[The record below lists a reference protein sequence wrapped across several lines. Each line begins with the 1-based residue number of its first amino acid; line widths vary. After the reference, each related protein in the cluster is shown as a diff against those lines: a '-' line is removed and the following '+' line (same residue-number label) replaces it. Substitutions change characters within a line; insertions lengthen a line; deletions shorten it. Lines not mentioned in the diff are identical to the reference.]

1 MTWVHGSFGTYFAK
15 NWKRPHPLFA
25 EHGRFVASDCGI
37 FRGKE
42 EGHSDRHSR
51 GLSHHSTGTDAG
63 GLDFRV
69 RDGTG

>member
-1 MTWVHGSFGTYFAK
+1 MVPSELVLIKIGKG
-15 NWKRPHPLFA
+15 RIPLFA
-25 EHGRFVASDCGI
+25 EHGLFVARRLRGF

>member
-1 MTWVHGSFGTYFAK
+1 MVPSELILIKIGKG
-15 NWKRPHPLFA
+15 RIPLIA
-25 EHGRFVASDCGI
+25 EHGQFVAERLRGFI
-37 FRGKE
+37 RGKE

>member
-1 MTWVHGSFGTYFAK
+1 MVPSEHVSIKIGKG
-15 NWKRPHPLFA
+15 RIPLFA
-25 EHGRFVASDCGI
+25 EHGLFVARRLRRF

>member
-1 MTWVHGSFGTYFAK
+1 MVPSELKVVKIGKG
-15 NWKRPHPLFA
+15 RIPHIA
-25 EHGRFVASDCGI
+25 EHGRLVAKRLRGF
-37 FRGKE
+37 FRGKK

>member
-1 MTWVHGSFGTYFAK
+1 MVPSELKVVK
-15 NWKRPHPLFA
+15 NGKGRIPLIA
-25 EHGRFVASDCGI
+25 EHGRFVARRLRGF
-37 FRGKE
+37 FRGKK

>member
-1 MTWVHGSFGTYFAK
+1 MVPSEFILIKIGKAAFRSLRNTADSSLG
-15 NWKRPHPLFA
+15 
-25 EHGRFVASDCGI
+25 DCGDLP
-37 FRGKE
+37 RKK

-69 RDGTG
+69 RMGP

>member
-1 MTWVHGSFGTYFAK
+1 MVPSELILIKIGKG
-15 NWKRPHPLFA
+15 RIPLFA
-25 EHGRFVASDCGI
+25 EHGRFVARRLRDLP
-37 FRGKE
+37 RKE

>member
-1 MTWVHGSFGTYFAK
+1 MVPSESVLIKIGKG
-15 NWKRPHPLFA
+15 RIPLIA
-25 EHGRFVASDCGI
+25 EHGLFVARRLREF
-37 FRGKE
+37 FRGKK

>member
-1 MTWVHGSFGTYFAK
+1 MVPSELIFKKMEKAAFRSLRNTADSSP
-15 NWKRPHPLFA
+15 KRLRGF
-25 EHGRFVASDCGI
+25 
-37 FRGKE
+37 FRGKK

>member
-1 MTWVHGSFGTYFAK
+1 MVPSEVVLIKIGKG
-15 NWKRPHPLFA
+15 RIPLTA
-25 EHGRFVASDCGI
+25 EHGLFVARRL
-37 FRGKE
+37 RGFFQEKK